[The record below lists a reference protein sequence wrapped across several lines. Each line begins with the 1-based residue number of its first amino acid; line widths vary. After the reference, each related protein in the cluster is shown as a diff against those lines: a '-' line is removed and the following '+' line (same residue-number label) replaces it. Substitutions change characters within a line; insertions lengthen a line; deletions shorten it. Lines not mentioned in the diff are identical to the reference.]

1 MHSCCWSNAYPVLF
15 CVKDVSDAQW
25 RNFRGN
31 IPILTLV
38 FGIFTL
44 LAKSMRAFFSLK
56 VRGMSVVWL
65 LFSLAY
71 LLYLHGAWYGMHGSF
86 WCFFFHYWHSFLCSV
101 WFLFLSLCSIIFVL
115 SIATVNFLLVKVR
128 NGTMNKY

>member
-1 MHSCCWSNAYPVLF
+1 MLLADQMYMLFCF

-31 IPILTLV
+31 IPVLALV

-44 LAKSMRAFFSLK
+44 LAYLMKAFFDLRI
-56 VRGMSVVWL
+56 RGMSVVWL

-71 LLYLHGAWYGMHGSF
+71 LSYLHGAW
-86 WCFFFHYWHSFLCSV
+86 
-101 WFLFLSLCSIIFVL
+101 
-115 SIATVNFLLVKVR
+115 
-128 NGTMNKY
+128 